1 MAALHCNAKTFAA
14 NWRAALVAFFN
25 YRANTR
31 GEVADQRR
39 IATQLALAFQA
50 DLRGRSL
57 AMEAQAD
64 EAHVLGEQT
73 NFAFTQLDRARAMH
87 QMLVTWRQQV
97 GAQMPAPKSKN

>member
-1 MAALHCNAKTFAA
+1 
-14 NWRAALVAFFN
+14 
-25 YRANTR
+25 
-31 GEVADQRR
+31 
-39 IATQLALAFQA
+39 
-50 DLRGRSL
+50 
-57 AMEAQAD
+57 MEAQAD